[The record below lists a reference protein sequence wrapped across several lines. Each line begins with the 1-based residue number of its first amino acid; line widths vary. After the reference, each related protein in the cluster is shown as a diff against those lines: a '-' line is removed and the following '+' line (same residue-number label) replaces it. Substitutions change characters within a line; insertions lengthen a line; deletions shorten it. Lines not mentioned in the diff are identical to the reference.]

1 MVNTL
6 PAPQDL
12 VSDTWQSASWEEYT
26 LLADHPNSESGRCYY
41 DQGWMRIEMSA
52 LGPLHGRENSIV
64 STLVVLFTTLKNIRS
79 VELTNTTFRKI
90 GIRDCQPD
98 IAFYLGAAFRLP
110 VLDNT
115 PVDVDQFGAP
125 QLVIEIAS
133 TSLSD
138 DLGRKRLLYERLG
151 IQEYWVVDVTV
162 GEVFA
167 FAVTDGG
174 SKQIRVSKVL
184 PGLDLDL
191 VEEALQRAQSQE
203 DGVINRWLL
212 QTFNTPE
219 A

>member
-12 VSDTWQSASWEEYT
+12 VSDTWRSASWEEYT

-151 IQEYWVVDVTV
+151 IQEYWVVDITG

-167 FAVTDGG
+167 FAVADGG

-184 PGLDLDL
+184 PGLELDL
-191 VEEALQRAQSQE
+191 VEEALQRAQSQD
-203 DGVINRWLL
+203 DGAINRWLL